1 MPSGQYKK
9 SATNDLGLTYI
20 NQMSLLEVVN
30 FVLAVTLAVIIIVT
44 IRHRKKVTIVS
55 AIVMTIQN
63 RYIRNSLGLKG
74 IHNR

>member
-1 MPSGQYKK
+1 
-9 SATNDLGLTYI
+9 
-20 NQMSLLEVVN
+20 MSLLEVVN

-44 IRHRKKVTIVS
+44 IRHRKRVRIVS